1 MIASKPLTRIDPR
14 VYRPRRKPVTVAIG
28 IPYDEGV
35 VFCADT
41 KVMYTIKGNESK
53 LPSYSFDDGRCAI
66 LFAISSDD
74 VNFPKAAISRCVEMV
89 EKIEF
94 STATMDS
101 VRNTTEFALAEF
113 YRDHIYTHPDRA
125 PGQVYMQML
134 IGIWLK
140 NQTRLYSMHETVLRR
155 VEEYECIGAGE
166 YLSKYLMK
174 QYKLANPESFTLA
187 DAALMATFCVEEAID
202 YDEKCGGEAEIVI
215 MRNDGEISNAYRTAL
230 YPNYKLPGAFRS
242 ETWRLLHGLAVE
254 QMKGSAN
261 TVSPGLVEGF
271 CERIR
276 DAEAESRRWGSGN
289 LPESTEE

>member
-1 MIASKPLTRIDPR
+1 

-28 IPYDEGV
+28 IPYDEGI

-41 KVMYTIKGNESK
+41 KVMYAIKGNESK
-53 LPSYSFDDGRCAI
+53 LPFYSFADGRCAL
-66 LFAISSDD
+66 LFAIASDD
-74 VNFPKAAISRCVEMV
+74 VNFPKAAISRCVETV
-89 EKIEF
+89 EKMEF
-94 STATMDS
+94 STATIDS
-101 VRNTTEFALAEF
+101 VRNTAEFALAEF

-140 NQTRLYSMHETVLRR
+140 NRTRLYSMHETVLRP

-174 QYKLANPESFTLA
+174 QYKLANHEPFTLA

-215 MRNDGEISNAYRTAL
+215 MRNDGDISNGYRTAF
-230 YPNYKLPGAFRS
+230 YPNYKLPVVFRS
-242 ETWRLLHGLAVE
+242 EAWKLLHVLAVE
-254 QMKGSAN
+254 QMKGSSN

-276 DAEAESRRWGSGN
+276 AAEAESRKWGSGS
-289 LPESTEE
+289 LPQRPEE

>member
-1 MIASKPLTRIDPR
+1 MISPKPIPIADPR
-14 VYRPRRKPVTVAIG
+14 VCRPRRKPVTVAIG
-28 IPYDEGV
+28 IPYDEGI

-53 LPSYSFDDGRCAI
+53 LPFYSFADGRCAL

-74 VNFPKAAISRCVEMV
+74 INFPKAAIARCVEMV
-89 EKIEF
+89 EKTDF
-94 STATMDS
+94 TTATIDS
-101 VRNTTEFALAEF
+101 VSDTVEFALAEF
-113 YRDHIYTHPDRA
+113 YRDHIYPHPDRA

-140 NQTRLYSMHETVLRR
+140 NQTRLYSMHETVLRL

-174 QYKLANPESFTLA
+174 QYKLANQEPFTLA
-187 DAALMATFCVEEAID
+187 DAALMATCCVEEAID

-215 MRNDGEISNAYRTAL
+215 MRNDGEISNGHRTSL
-230 YPNYKLPGAFRS
+230 YPNYKLPGVFRS
-242 ETWRLLHGLAVE
+242 EVWRLLHGLAVA
-254 QMKGSAN
+254 QMSSEAN
-261 TVSPGLVEGF
+261 VVAPGLVEGF

-276 DAEAESRRWGSGN
+276 EAEAESRKWHSGS